1 MAAPG
6 TAPERFVMVG
16 ADSDAARFDR
26 ALSVPKKYGRAERAR
41 SFRISWVVAARSRQG
56 HLVDRIRFRQG
67 PGAAIYAVQGF
78 RGLAV
83 QSAPGSGGQEVQE
96 FTSLREVSR
105 FRVGGGDWEFQWW
118 IADVAL
124 MQKFIVHRIHTHG
137 RPG

>member
-56 HLVDRIRFRQG
+56 HLIDRIRFRRDLVRQLRGSGVQG
-67 PGAAIYAVQGF
+67 TRGSGFTGF
-78 RGLAV
+78 RG
-83 QSAPGSGGQEVQE
+83 SGGNGGSGVY
-96 FTSLREVSR
+96 RR
-105 FRVGGGDWEFQWW
+105 FHGSEGERGLGGT
-118 IADVAL
+118 ADLAL
-124 MQKFIVHRIHTHG
+124 IQKFIVHRIHTP
-137 RPG
+137 RVDVDEPS